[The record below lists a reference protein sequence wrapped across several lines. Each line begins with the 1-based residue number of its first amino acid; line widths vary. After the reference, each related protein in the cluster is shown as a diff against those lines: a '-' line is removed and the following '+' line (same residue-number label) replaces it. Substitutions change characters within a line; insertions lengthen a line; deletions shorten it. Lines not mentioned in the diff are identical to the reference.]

1 MDWTLSLTALLAGVI
16 FLMFIGL
23 PVALAFLATNVV
35 AAFVFMGGLAGI
47 DQLAR
52 NSIASVIT
60 FSLTPIPLFILMGEV
75 LFQTGLALK
84 VIDAFDRLIHR
95 VPARLPVVS
104 VVAGTA
110 FSAISG
116 STIATTAMLGRSMT
130 PIMLEKKYHPS
141 LAMGP
146 IIAIGGVDM
155 LIPPSALI
163 VLFGSLA
170 NISITKLLFAG
181 IVPGILLAVTFVAYI
196 IGKAIWVPGSVP
208 ADDEGTRYTGW
219 QRWRLFVLY
228 VVPLLSIFGVV
239 IGAMS
244 SGISTPTEAAALG
257 AAATIL
263 LAACYR
269 ALTWQGLVQSL
280 KGTVQVSCM
289 VLFIIVGA
297 TAFSQL
303 LGFSGA
309 TNGFLGAV
317 GSLDL
322 SPNMLILAMI
332 LILLVLGCF
341 VDQVSMMLLTL
352 PFFMPLVIS
361 AGIDP
366 IWFGVLFLIAMQL
379 GLMTPPFGLLLFTMK
394 SVAPPQI
401 TMREVFAAA
410 YPFVAISVLMLVLVF
425 YFKPIATWLPSLLG

>member
-1 MDWTLSLTALLAGVI
+1 MDWTLSLIALLAGVI

-35 AAFVFMGGLAGI
+35 AAFAFMGGMAGI

-84 VIDAFDRLIHR
+84 VIDAFDRLIYR

-163 VLFGSLA
+163 VLFGSLS

-181 IVPGILLAVTFVAYI
+181 IF
-196 IGKAIWVPGSVP
+196 P
-208 ADDEGTRYTGW
+208 AFCWRY
-219 QRWRLFVLY
+219 
-228 VVPLLSIFGVV
+228 LSW
-239 IGAMS
+239 
-244 SGISTPTEAAALG
+244 PT
-257 AAATIL
+257 
-263 LAACYR
+263 
-269 ALTWQGLVQSL
+269 SL
-280 KGTVQVSCM
+280 HE
-289 VLFIIVGA
+289 
-297 TAFSQL
+297 QL
-303 LGFSGA
+303 
-309 TNGFLGAV
+309 
-317 GSLDL
+317 
-322 SPNMLILAMI
+322 
-332 LILLVLGCF
+332 
-341 VDQVSMMLLTL
+341 
-352 PFFMPLVIS
+352 
-361 AGIDP
+361 
-366 IWFGVLFLIAMQL
+366 
-379 GLMTPPFGLLLFTMK
+379 
-394 SVAPPQI
+394 
-401 TMREVFAAA
+401 
-410 YPFVAISVLMLVLVF
+410 
-425 YFKPIATWLPSLLG
+425 

>member
-1 MDWTLSLTALLAGVI
+1 MDWILSLIALLAGVI

-35 AAFVFMGGLAGI
+35 AAFVFMGGMAGI

-84 VIDAFDRLIHR
+84 VIDAFDRLIYR

-163 VLFGSLA
+163 VLFGSLS

-181 IVPGILLAVTFVAYI
+181 IVPGVLLAISFVAYI
-196 IGKAIWVPGSVP
+196 IARAALKPDSVP
-208 ADDEGTRYTGW
+208 SDDEGTRYLGW

-228 VVPLLSIFGVV
+228 VLPLLSVFGVV

-244 SGISTPTEAAALG
+244 SGISTPSEAAALG

-269 ALTWQGLVQSL
+269 VLTWQSLVESL

-297 TAFSQL
+297 TAFSQI

-317 GSLDL
+317 GALDL
-322 SPNMLILAMI
+322 STNMLILAMI
-332 LILLVLGCF
+332 LILVVLGCF

-352 PFFMPLVIS
+352 PFFMPLVMS

-394 SVAPPQI
+394 SVAPPHI

-410 YPFVAISVLMLVLVF
+410 YPFVIISILMLALVF
-425 YFKPIATWLPSLLG
+425 YFKPIATWLPSLMS